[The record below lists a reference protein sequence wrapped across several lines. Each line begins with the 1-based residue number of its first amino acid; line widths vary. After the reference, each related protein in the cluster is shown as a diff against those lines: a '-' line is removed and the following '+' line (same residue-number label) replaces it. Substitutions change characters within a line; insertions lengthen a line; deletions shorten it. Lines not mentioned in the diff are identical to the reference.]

1 MTIAAPEPTLFD
13 DVAITKATAEAVLK
27 MLEGF
32 AQPSAWELVQRVE
45 QALGAKARWV
55 LSDALR
61 QLADDATKTGAVRQ
75 YAGSLIADEDLDKAL
90 RGQQRPG
97 KGIESSIDHLLRAS
111 SAYRTSGAF
120 QEMVGFMANFR
131 DYAPFNNMLVRIQN
145 PTCSFYASERDWE
158 NRFGRHLK
166 EDARP
171 LLILAPMHP
180 VMLVYDLDQT
190 DGPALP
196 AELASF
202 ATFKGDFD
210 PKRLERLVAN
220 AALRDQVRIDF
231 KTLSSTNAGFA
242 TIAGGRDG
250 SKMRIA
256 IHDQLDAPSR
266 FGVVCHELAHIYLG
280 HLGGDRDGWWPA
292 RGNLGRKAMEVE
304 AEATAYIAA
313 RRVGLTGSSPQYVS
327 RYLSD
332 PKVLQNVSA
341 DLVAKVAGRIEEMA
355 SRTMHPRQRP
365 AAAERRGS

>member
-1 MTIAAPEPTLFD
+1 MTTATPQPTLFD
-13 DVAITKATAEAVLK
+13 DVAITKATADAVLK
-27 MLEGF
+27 MLEAF
-32 AQPSAWELVQRVE
+32 AQPSAWELVQKVE
-45 QALGAKARWV
+45 QAIGPKGRWAV
-55 LSDALR
+55 SDALC
-61 QLADDATKTGAVRQ
+61 QLANEAAMTGAVRQ
-75 YAGSLIADEDLDKAL
+75 YATSLLADEDLNKAL

-97 KGIESSIDHLLRAS
+97 KEIESSIDHLLRAS
-111 SAYRTSGAF
+111 SAYRTSSAF
-120 QEMVGFMANFR
+120 QDMVGFMANFR

-196 AELASF
+196 AELETF
-202 ATFKGDFD
+202 ARFKGEFD
-210 PKRLERLVAN
+210 PERLTRLVSN
-220 AALRDQVRIDF
+220 AAVRDHVRIDF

-250 SKMRIA
+250 AKMRIA
-256 IHDQLDAPSR
+256 IHDKLDAPSR

-292 RGNLGRKAMEVE
+292 RGNLSRKAMEVE
-304 AEATAYIAA
+304 AEATAYIVA
-313 RRVGLTGSSPQYVS
+313 RRVGLSGSSPQYVS

-332 PKVLQNVSA
+332 PMVLPNVSA
-341 DLVAKVAGRIEEMA
+341 DLVAKVAGRVEEMA
-355 SRTMHPRQRP
+355 TRTMNVRQRP
-365 AAAERRGS
+365 TTAERRPS

>member
-1 MTIAAPEPTLFD
+1 MTTATLQPSLFD
-13 DVAITKATAEAVLK
+13 DVAITKATVDVVRT
-27 MLEGF
+27 MLDGF
-32 AQPSAWELVQRVE
+32 AQPSAWELVQKVE
-45 QALGAKARWV
+45 HTLGIKARWV

-61 QLADDATKTGAVRQ
+61 QLADHASMTGAVRQ
-75 YAGSLIADEDLDKAL
+75 YAKSLLADEDLNKAL

-97 KGIESSIDHLLRAS
+97 KEIESSIDQLLRAS
-111 SAYRTSGAF
+111 AAYRTSGAF

-145 PTCSFYASERDWE
+145 PTCSFFASERDWE

-196 AELASF
+196 AELEGFASF
-202 ATFKGDFD
+202 KGEFD
-210 PKRLERLVAN
+210 PEKLTRLVSN
-220 AALRDQVRIDF
+220 AAVRDHVRIDF

-250 SKMRIA
+250 AKMRIA
-256 IHDQLDAPSR
+256 IHDKLDAPSR

-292 RGNLGRKAMEVE
+292 RGNLIRKAMEVE
-304 AEATAYIAA
+304 AEATAYIVG
-313 RRVGLTGSSPQYVS
+313 RRIGLTGSSPQYVS
-327 RYLSD
+327 RYLGD
-332 PKVLQNVSA
+332 AKVLQSVSA
-341 DLVAKVAGRIEEMA
+341 DLVAKVAGRIEEMT
-355 SRTMHPRQRP
+355 SRTMHARQRP
-365 AAAERRGS
+365 AGTERRPA

>member
-1 MTIAAPEPTLFD
+1 MSQTPAEPTFFD
-13 DVAITKATAEAVLK
+13 DVAITKGTVDVVLK
-27 MLEGF
+27 MLEDF
-32 AQPSAWELVQRVE
+32 AQPSAWELVQGVE
-45 QALGAKARWV
+45 QTLGAKARWV

-61 QLADDATKTGAVRQ
+61 QLADDTTKTVAVRQ
-75 YAGSLIADEDLDKAL
+75 YARSLLTDKDLDKAL

-97 KGIESSIDHLLRAS
+97 KEIESSIDHLLRAS
-111 SAYRTSGAF
+111 AAYRTSGAF

-145 PTCSFYASERDWE
+145 PTCSFFATERDWQ
-158 NRFGRHLK
+158 NRFGRRLK

-196 AELASF
+196 AELENFASF
-202 ATFKGDFD
+202 NGKFDFE
-210 PKRLERLVAN
+210 KLARVVSN
-220 AALRDQVRIDF
+220 AAVRDHVRIDF

-242 TIAGGRDG
+242 TLAGGRDG
-250 SKMRIA
+250 AKMRIA
-256 IHDQLDAPSR
+256 IHDKLDAPSR

-292 RGNLGRKAMEVE
+292 RGNLSRKAMEVE
-304 AEATAYIAA
+304 AEATAYIVA
-313 RRVGLTGSSPQYVS
+313 RRVGLSGSSPQYVS

-355 SRTMHPRQRP
+355 SRTMQARKRP
-365 AAAERRGS
+365 TTPERRGS

>member
-1 MTIAAPEPTLFD
+1 MSQTLTESAPFDYAAM
-13 DVAITKATAEAVLK
+13 TKAAAGVIVNRLEA
-27 MLEGF
+27 M
-32 AQPSAWELVQRVE
+32 AQPSAWELLHTVE
-45 QALGAKARWV
+45 LNLGVKARWV

-61 QLADDATKTGAVRQ
+61 WIAVDASQKGAVRD
-75 YAGSLIADEDLDKAL
+75 YARSLLESSDLADVL
-90 RGQQRPG
+90 RGQQRPS
-97 KGIESSIDHLLRAS
+97 KEIDSSIDQLLRAS
-111 SAYRTSGAF
+111 SAYRTSAAF

-158 NRFGRHLK
+158 NRFGRQLK

-190 DGPALP
+190 EGPELP
-196 AELASF
+196 AELESFASF
-202 ATFKGDFD
+202 KGEFD
-210 PKRLERLVAN
+210 LEKLSRLVSN
-220 AALRDQVRIDF
+220 AAARDHVRIDF

-242 TIAGGRDG
+242 TIAGRRD
-250 SKMRIA
+250 SLKMRIA
-256 IHDQLDAPSR
+256 IHDKLDAPSR

-292 RGNLGRKAMEVE
+292 RGGLSQKAMEVE
-304 AEATAYIAA
+304 AEATAYIVA
-313 RRVGLTGSSPQYVS
+313 RRVGLSGSSPQYVS
-327 RYLSD
+327 RHLSD
-332 PKVLQNVSA
+332 AKVLQNVSV

-365 AAAERRGS
+365 AAAERRGP